1 MRTMLYLFEGRQ
13 LLNSICKY
21 RHLVNRPWNLPLS
34 TIPSPLEDQTT
45 SRIIEELVKNVN
57 VRSSA

>member
-13 LLNSICKY
+13 SLNSIGKY